1 MLKYLYEGETGHYG
15 VSLTKFEIF
24 GGGTCMQRFSW

>member
-15 VSLTKFEIF
+15 VSLTK
-24 GGGTCMQRFSW
+24 GGTCMQRFSW